1 MYHGDIA
8 LADTID
14 VKFTTVNSSGVPTT
28 LAGSPVVSA
37 YVGNGTTEITAGIT
51 LSVDFDGRTGL
62 HNVRVVAS
70 GANGFAAATN
80 VQLVITTGTVDGNS
94 VVGYVIASFSI
105 QARSAATPAQVNA
118 EMLDAFAVDTHAQ
131 PGQGA
136 PAATTSYGLM
146 LRYCY
151 KFLRNQVISD
161 SDSIDVY
168 ADDGVTVDHR
178 AAQSDVSGTYTRGKF
193 GTGA

>member
-1 MYHGDIA
+1 MYVGDIT
-8 LADTID
+8 LSETLDI
-14 VKFTTVNSSGVPTT
+14 KFTTVNASGVPTT

-70 GANGFAAATN
+70 AGNGFAAATN

-105 QARSAATPAQVNA
+105 QARSAATPAQVNT
-118 EMLDAFAVDTHAQ
+118 EVLDVIAVDTHAE
-131 PGQGA
+131 PSA
-136 PAATTSYGLM
+136 VPAATSTIKDKLNWVFTLARNKMTLSSGGTQN
-146 LRYCY
+146 
-151 KFLRNQVISD
+151 LRNDAD
-161 SDSIDVY
+161 SATIATSVANDS
-168 ADDGVTVDHR
+168 
-178 AAQSDVSGTYTRGKF
+178 SGTTTRPEW
-193 GTGA
+193 T